1 MMKRGRLIS
10 WEFHN
15 HLEWIAPGK
24 HFVGVGLGVR
34 RDAQRP
40 EARCS
45 SFFEDSMCVT
55 GVASS
60 VAVSSLLEA
69 NHERTTTRAPVTPR
83 ARAARFKRS
92 NQLKSFDD
100 SLSFN
105 KFLQTSD

>member
-1 MMKRGRLIS
+1 
-10 WEFHN
+10 
-15 HLEWIAPGK
+15 
-24 HFVGVGLGVR
+24 
-34 RDAQRP
+34 
-40 EARCS
+40 
-45 SFFEDSMCVT
+45 MCVT

-60 VAVSSLLEA
+60 VAVSSIEA

-92 NQLKSFDD
+92 NQQSFDD